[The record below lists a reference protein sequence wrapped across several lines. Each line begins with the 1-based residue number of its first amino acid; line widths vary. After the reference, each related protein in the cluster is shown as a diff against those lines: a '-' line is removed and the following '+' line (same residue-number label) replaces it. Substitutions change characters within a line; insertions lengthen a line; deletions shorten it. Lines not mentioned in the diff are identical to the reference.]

1 MRRLAFVV
9 AALALAL
16 PRVATAGPVLD
27 RIRHEGIVHCAA
39 VERPGFA
46 AMEED
51 GPHGHAVDLC
61 KAAAR
66 AVLGAQGRLS
76 FTLLD
81 IDADF
86 DPARAGRVDLLFL
99 TLREVAA
106 QKLAGLEAAGVAY
119 EDRFAVMVPETSA
132 ARSPRDLK
140 DATICFMIGA
150 PVWPVLDKTLHL
162 WGIPFRPF
170 GFSEEVEMKD
180 AYDVGRCQAMAGLA
194 SELGELRASA
204 GVNHLDSRILNE
216 PLGLDPI
223 MVLVPADDPQWQ
235 ETIRGLKAQR
245 PPE

>member
-1 MRRLAFVV
+1 MRCLAFVV
-9 AALALAL
+9 AALTLAL
-16 PRVATAGPVLD
+16 PCVATAGPVLD
-27 RIRHEGIVHCAA
+27 RIRHERIVHCAA

-46 AMEED
+46 AMEGD
-51 GPHGHAVDLC
+51 GPHGRAIDLC

-66 AVLGAQGRLS
+66 AVLDPQGRLS
-76 FTLLD
+76 FGLLD
-81 IDADF
+81 TDADF
-86 DPARAGRVDLLFL
+86 DDARAGRVDLLFL
-99 TLREVAA
+99 TPREVAA
-106 QKLAGLEAAGVAY
+106 QKLAGLAAAGVAY
-119 EDRFAVMVPETSA
+119 EDRFAVMVPEASA

-150 PVWPVLDKTLHL
+150 PVWPVLEDTMGRR
-162 WGIPFRPF
+162 GISFRPF

-180 AYDVGRCQAMAGLA
+180 AYNVGRCQAMAGLA

-245 PPE
+245 APK